1 MSEETCNFT
10 IEIKDAKG
18 RLIRTRCTKPK
29 DHLDH
34 EFEVPKK

>member
-10 IEIKDAKG
+10 IEVTDEHG
-18 RLIRTRCTKPK
+18 QHRERCTKPK

-34 EFEVPKK
+34 TYQAVEQ